1 MSVSYGIA
9 STGQYDFDV
18 EALVTAAQEAYPGV
32 EVYRPEGRSAENV
45 VAELYL
51 PGEPRL
57 EVALMPHGD
66 GVVVDGAA
74 CFERIAELVAWIAR
88 TAPVPDDGSVGLIEW
103 AQDFVPL
110 RPDITASELLAV
122 GPGST

>member
-1 MSVSYGIA
+1 MSVSYAIA
-9 STGQYDFDV
+9 STGHYDFDV

-45 VAELYL
+45 VAQLYL

-66 GVVVDGAA
+66 ASWSMGQPASS
-74 CFERIAELVAWIAR
+74 
-88 TAPVPDDGSVGLIEW
+88 GSPTSW
-103 AQDFVPL
+103 
-110 RPDITASELLAV
+110 
-122 GPGST
+122 PGSSAPRPYPTTARWS